1 MSQEFDGILASSLA
15 GMGPVTMNEDWGD
28 DADFRKQACEEE
40 SGSKLHAL
48 QSFAPTPET
57 TSPQR
62 SSGQN
67 ERHGISC

>member
-1 MSQEFDGILASSLA
+1 
-15 GMGPVTMNEDWGD
+15 MNEDWGD

-48 QSFAPTPET
+48 QSFAPSPET